1 MTDQELEEI
10 RSSQKRRL
18 EKARNASLDYAE
30 GIQCM
35 LDCSELLAEIDR
47 LRAAGQSPS
56 IP

>member
-47 LRAAGQSPS
+47 LRAAGQSPRT
-56 IP
+56 P